1 MSRYEASGNQAEF
14 EPGSDERVLRN
25 LLGIASPS
33 EMDNVELLLLE
44 QLYRAVFDE
53 DFPDRH
59 LTVADL
65 HSWHYQWLGNVYS
78 WAGEQR
84 AVNVSKGDFHFAA
97 AAQIPRLL
105 DEFQQNCLDRF
116 TPAHDLEHAVLA
128 ESIAVTHV
136 ELVLIHPYREGNG
149 RLARLLADVMSVQ
162 AGFGLLDYRA
172 WDREKEQYFAAIRHG
187 VAGDYGAMMRLVTVA
202 LKG

>member
-1 MSRYEASGNQAEF
+1 MSRYEASGIQAEF
-14 EPGSDERVLRN
+14 EPGSNERVLRN
-25 LLGIASPS
+25 LLGVTNPS

-65 HSWHYQWLGNVYS
+65 YSWHYQWLGNVYS

-105 DEFQQNCLDRF
+105 DEFQGIARRSSILRRF
-116 TPAHDLEHAVLA
+116 SMAWRAT
-128 ESIAVTHV
+128 T
-136 ELVLIHPYREGNG
+136 
-149 RLARLLADVMSVQ
+149 AR
-162 AGFGLLDYRA
+162 
-172 WDREKEQYFAAIRHG
+172 
-187 VAGDYGAMMRLVTVA
+187 
-202 LKG
+202 